1 MRKTTMA
8 TLALAALPALLA
20 GCGQEV
26 KSVVVEPPQME
37 FKLLSQS
44 EKLKVKATDIVDAP
58 VKGVE
63 FSFGTENP
71 MVATVGSEGIVKPTG
86 NGSTWITARTKEG
99 VEGQSFVKVCL
110 PKEIKC
116 EPPDL
121 LKLKVGLAGPI
132 KCEVLDCR
140 DEKRPGRIELTQAD
154 DKLLLKEEDNIF
166 IGLAVG
172 DTEVKIKAF
181 DLETSVKV
189 HIDEQ
194 IYLPGMEPGAGGGGG
209 GGGGKKKGGEDSAY
223 GKSNFDHILKNMQF
237 GGD

>member
-1 MRKTTMA
+1 MQKTTTTAA
-8 TLALAALPALLA
+8 TLLAILVFLA

-26 KSVVVEPPQME
+26 KSVVTDPPQVE

-44 EKLKVKATDIVDAP
+44 EKLAAKATDIIDAP

-63 FSFGTENP
+63 FSFSAENP
-71 MVATVGSEGIVKPTG
+71 LVATVSSDGVVKPTG
-86 NGSTWITARTKEG
+86 NGSTWITARTKTG
-99 VEGQSFVKVCL
+99 VEGQTFVKVCL

-116 EPPDL
+116 EPSDT

-132 KCEVLDCR
+132 KCEVLDCK
-140 DEKRPGRIELTQAD
+140 DERRPGKIELTQAD

-181 DLETSVKV
+181 ELETSVKV

-209 GGGGKKKGGEDSAY
+209 GGGKKKSGEDTAY
-223 GKSNFDHILKNMQF
+223 GKSNFDHILKNMKF